1 MLCKLL
7 CLAKLNCGKQCFE
20 YSFAQRKVCR
30 DHTLYIFDAFL
41 AFFRVGKVRLISNA
55 PSVIVL
61 YLTAVDDKIKL
72 RVNDKIT
79 NVTSSPQSMQFIT
92 TRSFTLAVV
101 LVALGAIRFL
111 GVKL

>member
-20 YSFAQRKVCR
+20 YSFAQSEVCR
-30 DHTLYIFDAFL
+30 DHTLHIFDAFL
-41 AFFRVGKVRLISNA
+41 AFFRVGKVRLIPDA
-55 PSVIVL
+55 PPIIVL

-72 RVNDKIT
+72 WVNDKIA

-111 GVKL
+111 SVKL